1 MAIFFLV
8 TYSFASLYRRCPCV
22 GIHFI
27 SFLTDEERSA
37 SLSKDV
43 QMIQPRLT
51 ALYSYYFNLIKSN
64 LKNEQVKNY
73 KYKNSLMKKK
83 KW

>member
-1 MAIFFLV
+1 MASFFFLL

-51 ALYSYYFNLIKSN
+51 ALYADSAVTVRAKQAHQANKRLLNRSVHINK
-64 LKNEQVKNY
+64 
-73 KYKNSLMKKK
+73 
-83 KW
+83 